1 MLWSLL
7 ALALTAAAPSC
18 APSIVELGAPQAPQ
32 VVDAYID
39 PTSSATLGTVLELRR
54 WIAERPG
61 EVVVRLHWTHLGI
74 RLDPRADRVRR
85 WIAAMASAG
94 HLLPALRVTQRDG
107 VDRIF
112 VRLGTAAGRAALA
125 KALGVAEAEHER
137 LAAQRCHDAQMQ
149 TARRAVRKEMGEQGT
164 AVFRLPVFVLDE
176 LAFEDA
182 GLLDRLRPAVGR
194 QRSRLRARRA
204 RPPAPFPESR
214 ASSDRLIRPEVR
226 APALGGPGLPHTFV
240 LMARDEDDPA
250 LYSLLP
256 PVLAYRHAHPGTV
269 SIRIVARGVG
279 LEHGLRQRLC
289 DADRK
294 GLLPAYVQALSR
306 EPSLRNSDPATRDL
320 LDAIDATDGGPACDL
335 DPDDAEESLP
345 DGGWLDGVPMTR
357 NELQNLG
364 GMLQLLE
371 ATDRPLDA
379 VLRPAAPGDDV

>member
-1 MLWSLL
+1 MLSTLL
-7 ALALTAAAPSC
+7 ALALTAAPPPC
-18 APSIVELGAPQAPQ
+18 APSTVEFGAPEAPR

-85 WIAAMASAG
+85 WLAAMASDG
-94 HLLPALRVTQRDG
+94 HLLPALRATQRDG

-112 VRLGTAAGRAALA
+112 VRLSTAAGREDLA
-125 KALGVAEAEHER
+125 RELGVGEAEHER
-137 LAAQRCHDAQMQ
+137 LSATRCHDAAMRE
-149 TARRAVRKEMGEQGT
+149 ARRTVRREMAEQGT

-194 QRSRLRARRA
+194 QRARLRARNA
-204 RPPAPFPESR
+204 RPPAPFPEPR

-250 LYSLLP
+250 LFSLLP
-256 PVLAYRHAHPGTV
+256 PLLAYRHAHPGSV
-269 SIRIVARGVG
+269 SIRVVARGVG

-294 GLLPAYVQALSR
+294 GLLPAYLQALSR
-306 EPSLRNSDPATRDL
+306 EPSLRNADPATRDL
-320 LDAIDATDGGPACDL
+320 LDAIDASDGGPPCDL
-335 DPDDAEESLP
+335 DPDDDEESLP

-357 NELQNLG
+357 NELQDLEAMLG
-364 GMLQLLE
+364 LLV

-379 VLRPAAPGDDV
+379 ILRPAAPADDL